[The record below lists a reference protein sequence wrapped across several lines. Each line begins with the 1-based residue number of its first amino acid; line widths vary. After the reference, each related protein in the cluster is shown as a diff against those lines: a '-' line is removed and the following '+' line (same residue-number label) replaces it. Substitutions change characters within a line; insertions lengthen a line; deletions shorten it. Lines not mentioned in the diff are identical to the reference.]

1 MENLNSVDG
10 MVYGKRNVVQMINPH
25 TSYFIAYYSN
35 DKVIKGNNLF
45 NTGWDALPDG
55 ILKLQYR
62 LSTGHIIEIPKFSA
76 YLSLIEVSESVQTG
90 NKIFHAINVKC
101 LGDDEVINY
110 RIVLKQDKLSKHKI
124 GDIVVTKEKN
134 IVKSKYWKFSS

>member
-1 MENLNSVDG
+1 MESLNSVDG
-10 MVYGKRNVVQMINPH
+10 TVYGKHNVVQMINPH

-35 DKVIKGNNLF
+35 DTVVKGNNLF
-45 NTGWDALPDG
+45 STGWDVLPDG

-62 LSTGHIIEIPKFSA
+62 LSTGHIIEIPKFRA

-101 LGDDEVINY
+101 LGDNEVINY
-110 RIVLKQDKLSKHKI
+110 RIVLKQDRLSKHKI
-124 GDIVVTKEKN
+124 GDIIVTKEKS